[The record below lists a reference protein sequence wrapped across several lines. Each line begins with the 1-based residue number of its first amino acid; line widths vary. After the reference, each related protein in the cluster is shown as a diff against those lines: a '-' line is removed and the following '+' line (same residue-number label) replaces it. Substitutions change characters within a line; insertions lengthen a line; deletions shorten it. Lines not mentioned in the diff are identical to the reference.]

1 MIILTT
7 TYNKIYGIR
16 EEDTLLCQYNNLVN
30 KEVERVIC
38 FYEID
43 WELPND
49 SSIISDPFDSRI
61 EKINNEFKKL
71 LENDKYYLYLINKRP
86 NLEKMFNFANNY
98 KEDEIFIILNSDIYL
113 PEWSNIE
120 RVNELEMSDKFIV
133 LTRWNKL
140 KDLSRKVAKQTGGKR
155 MIKDGIEYMTQWRNG
170 CSIDCWIFK
179 TPLNFPKK
187 KFTQELGVFGVDG
200 VANYLLKKF
209 TKVYNPCLDIFT
221 IHKHRFYKVN
231 KYMYIHNDGKRYAR
245 HEWVT
250 EKILDK
256 GYKMEN
262 VNFCNLSDIE

>member
-1 MIILTT
+1 
-7 TYNKIYGIR
+7 
-16 EEDTLLCQYNNLVN
+16 
-30 KEVERVIC
+30 
-38 FYEID
+38 
-43 WELPND
+43 
-49 SSIISDPFDSRI
+49 
-61 EKINNEFKKL
+61 
-71 LENDKYYLYLINKRP
+71 
-86 NLEKMFNFANNY
+86 MFNFANNY

-120 RVNELEMSDKFIV
+120 RVNELDMSDKFIV

-140 KDLSRKVAKQTGGKR
+140 KDLSRKAANQTGGKR

-179 TPLNFPKK
+179 TPFNFPKN

-231 KYMYIHNDGKRYAR
+231 KYMYIHNDVKRYAR

-250 EKILDK
+250 EKILNK
-256 GYKMEN
+256 GYKMGN